1 MTAAGVERPYD
12 LVLYGASGFVG
23 RLVAAE
29 LAHRRPGPD
38 ARIALA
44 GRSRERLAAVRRG
57 LGPAASGW
65 ALLVA
70 DAGDHSALD
79 ALAASS
85 RAVISTVGP
94 YWRYGLPLV
103 QACAGA
109 GTHYADLTGEVLF
122 HRASIDTC
130 QVAAASSGARIVH
143 SCGFDSIPS
152 DLGVLLAHQAA
163 QADGAGE
170 LEDTTLVVT
179 GMRGGASGG
188 TIASLKG
195 QLDEVR
201 GDRRLARIVADPY
214 ALSPDR
220 TAEPD
225 LGREGDLRGVERD
238 EATGLWVA
246 PFVMASVNTRVVR
259 RSNAL
264 QDWPY
269 GRHFRYREV
278 MSVGR
283 DALAPVKGAAVAG
296 GLGALVAGL
305 SFGPTRKVLDRV
317 LPDPGEGPGEE
328 ARRKGFFKL
337 EIHSRTASGRRYR
350 TKVAAQG
357 DPGYAATAVML
368 GEAALCLAIDE
379 DRLPDRA
386 GVLTPATG
394 IGAPLAERL
403 RAAGHTYE
411 AAAVSGP

>member
-152 DLGVLLAHQAA
+152 DLGVLLLAQAA
-163 QADGAGE
+163 AADDAGGLGA
-170 LEDTTLVVT
+170 TTLTVLSA
-179 GMRGGASGG
+179 RGGISGG
-188 TIASLKG
+188 TIDSLRA
-195 QLDEVR
+195 QQDAVR
-201 GDRRLARIVADPY
+201 ADRGVVDVLRDPY
-214 ALSPDR
+214 ALSPAR
-220 TAEPD
+220 EEEPD
-225 LGREGDLRGVERD
+225 LEGRDVYAVRRQPERG
-238 EATGLWVA
+238 GWVG
-246 PFVMASVNTRVVR
+246 PFVMAPYNTRVVR

-264 QDWPY
+264 SGWSY
-269 GRHFRYREV
+269 GRRFRYREV
-278 MSVGR
+278 VRYGR
-283 DALAPVKGAAVAG
+283 GPRGCARALATTG
-296 GLGALVAGL
+296 GLGLVAAGL
-305 SFGPTRKVLDRV
+305 RMP
-317 LPDPGEGPGEE
+317 
-328 ARRKGFFKL
+328 A
-337 EIHSRTASGRRYR
+337 SRTALDRLLPAPGSGPDEKARRNGRFRMQIETETDGGVRYLC
-350 TKVAAQG
+350 TVAAAG
-357 DPGYAATAVML
+357 DPGYAATSLML
-368 GEAALCLAIDE
+368 AEGGLCLAFDRP
-379 DRLPDRA
+379 RLPARA
-386 GVLTPATG
+386 GVLTPATAMG
-394 IGAPLAERL
+394 TVLVERL
-403 RAAGHTYE
+403 RAAGMTFD
-411 AAAVSGP
+411 VRRS